1 MIKKAR
7 VSITEDDIRHITQL
21 LRSSGHPDIV
31 KPITGSQSSKIV
43 VTTTAPSDNP
53 NAMAYVSTNSD
64 DINFVLPNIDQA
76 INDALKKYDTKGM
89 SVRKIIDARDDARD
103 ETTRAMAKTIL
114 SIFAGTTA
122 HEIAHLS
129 DKKHEGGDT
138 SKPVIELGSE
148 QRAEAEGDRIMK
160 ETIRQASINVESE
173 LKKLASKL
181 DDLGETSFVKDV
193 YRIASMLPKEEQKS
207 TKALAK
213 KDLDLLQRDLER
225 LFKR

>member
-1 MIKKAR
+1 
-7 VSITEDDIRHITQL
+7 
-21 LRSSGHPDIV
+21 
-31 KPITGSQSSKIV
+31 
-43 VTTTAPSDNP
+43 
-53 NAMAYVSTNSD
+53 MAYVSTNSD
-64 DINFVLPNIDQA
+64 DINFVLPKINQA
-76 INDALKKYDTKGM
+76 VNDALKDTDTGVK
-89 SVRKIIDARDDARD
+89 SVRQIIDARDDA
-103 ETTRAMAKTIL
+103 TRNIAKIIL

-225 LFKR
+225 LFKK

>member
-7 VSITEDDIRHITQL
+7 VNITEDDIIHITQL
-21 LRSSGHPDIV
+21 LRSGGHPDIV
-31 KPITGSQSSKIV
+31 KPITGSQGSKIV
-43 VTTTAPSDNP
+43 ITTTAPSDNP

-64 DINFVLPNIDQA
+64 DINFVLPKINQA
-76 INDALKKYDTKGM
+76 VNDAIKDTDTGIK
-89 SVRKIIDARDDARD
+89 SVRQIIDAKDVA
-103 ETTRAMAKTIL
+103 TKTIAKTIL
-114 SIFAGTTA
+114 SIFAGITA

-225 LFKR
+225 LFKK

>member
-21 LRSSGHPDIV
+21 LRSGGHPDIV
-31 KPITGSQSSKIV
+31 KPIAGSQSSKIV
-43 VTTTAPSDNP
+43 ITTTAPSDNP

-64 DINFVLPNIDQA
+64 DINFVLPKIDQA
-76 INDALKKYDTKGM
+76 INDALKNADTGGK
-89 SVRKIIDARDDARD
+89 SVRQIIDARDDA
-103 ETTRAMAKTIL
+103 TRAIAKTIL

-129 DKKHEGGDT
+129 DKKHEGGDST
-138 SKPVIELGSE
+138 KAVIELGSE
-148 QRAEAEGDRIMK
+148 QKAEAEGDRIMK
-160 ETIRQASINVESE
+160 ETIRQASINVEFE

-181 DDLGETSFVKDV
+181 DDLGEISFVKDV

-207 TKALAK
+207 TKPLVK
-213 KDLDLLQRDLER
+213 KDLDLLQKDLER
-225 LFKR
+225 LFKK